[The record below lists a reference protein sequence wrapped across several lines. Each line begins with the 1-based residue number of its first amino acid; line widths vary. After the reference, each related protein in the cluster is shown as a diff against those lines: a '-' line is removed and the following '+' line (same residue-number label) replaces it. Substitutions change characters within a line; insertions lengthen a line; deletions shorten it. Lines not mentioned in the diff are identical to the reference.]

1 MGAGPR
7 NTRRGAGQGSL
18 APEIPGVCTA
28 LLLEQLPPTHG
39 VAPGREVRVL
49 VLEAQ
54 HVGLI
59 AGIVSEGGRYHRHG
73 HIRSRRRL
81 ICRTKEIPEQPGCG
95 IWLASLW
102 RLELIANQLTA
113 KSSQC
118 PLGTRSSPGRGS
130 AHEHGAGYPYSAATS
145 ALDPGARTCVA
156 GSRRD

>member
-1 MGAGPR
+1 MIRRPPR
-7 NTRRGAGQGSL
+7 STLFPYTTLFRSSL

-81 ICRTKEIPEQPGCG
+81 ICRTKEIP
-95 IWLASLW
+95 
-102 RLELIANQLTA
+102 
-113 KSSQC
+113 
-118 PLGTRSSPGRGS
+118 RSSR
-130 AHEHGAGYPYSAATS
+130 GAGYGLPRF
-145 ALDPGARTCVA
+145 G
-156 GSRRD
+156 GWN